1 MDQCQWETVGLLFQV
16 KELFGKIQLIL
27 LVNSCLCKKTNYL
40 FEILPRYLTLEE
52 QYKFLKSLAK
62 QYEHV
67 QLKVVINENWEN
79 DDKNI
84 ARKVVITEIEKM
96 MTKRLHLINF

>member
-1 MDQCQWETVGLLFQV
+1 M
-16 KELFGKIQLIL
+16 
-27 LVNSCLCKKTNYL
+27 
-40 FEILPRYLTLEE
+40 PRYLTLEE

-96 MTKRLHLINF
+96 MTKRLHLINFKVVGDTKIQGKNFSNEIYSVSIGDDKGLSMSEFFSIFRCF

>member
-1 MDQCQWETVGLLFQV
+1 M
-16 KELFGKIQLIL
+16 
-27 LVNSCLCKKTNYL
+27 
-40 FEILPRYLTLEE
+40 PRYLALEE

-96 MTKRLHLINF
+96 MTKTLHVRWWLQKLKKMMTKRLHLINF

>member
-1 MDQCQWETVGLLFQV
+1 M
-16 KELFGKIQLIL
+16 
-27 LVNSCLCKKTNYL
+27 
-40 FEILPRYLTLEE
+40 PRYLTLEE

-67 QLKVVINENWEN
+67 QLKVAITEDWEN

-84 ARKVVITEIEKM
+84 AQKLRN
-96 MTKRLHLINF
+96 INDDKNIAPYQLLGGGRHQDPREELQQRDLQRQHRRW